1 MDKLSLLP
9 DELFLISVSHIF
21 GYFTVLILFTLC
33 FNVFQDAVRK
43 KLIGHVN
50 IHYYSWLSELQPLWP
65 NMIQYFGS

>member
-1 MDKLSLLP
+1 MGVSGNLCIVVKDVKTLL
-9 DELFLISVSHIF
+9 D